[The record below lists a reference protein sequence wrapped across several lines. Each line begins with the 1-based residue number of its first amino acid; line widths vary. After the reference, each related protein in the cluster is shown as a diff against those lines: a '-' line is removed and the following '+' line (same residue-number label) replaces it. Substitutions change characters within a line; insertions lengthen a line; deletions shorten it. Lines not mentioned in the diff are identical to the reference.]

1 MAKVNIGI
9 EAKNLKAVAK
19 LLSDVLANQH
29 VLYIKTRNYHWNV
42 SGPSFMELHTL
53 FEAQY
58 EELAR
63 GIDEVAERISKLG
76 EPVPGTMA
84 AFIKSASLKEDSTV
98 PNQSAM
104 ISNLVKDHEACI
116 KSLRNGIDDCE
127 EKYEDSGTADMLT
140 GLMRKH
146 ETNAWKLRR
155 YLK

>member
-9 EAKNLKAVAK
+9 EAKNLKAVSK
-19 LLSDVLANQH
+19 LLSAVLANQH
-29 VLYIKTRNYHWNV
+29 VLYIKTRKYHWNV
-42 SGPSFMELHTL
+42 SGPSFMELHLL

-58 EELAR
+58 EELAKS
-63 GIDEVAERISKLG
+63 IDEVAERISKLG

-84 AFIKSASLKEDSTV
+84 EFIKSASLKEDNTI
-98 PNQSAM
+98 PDQSVM
-104 ISNLVKDHEACI
+104 INNLLKDHEACI
-116 KSLRNGIDDCE
+116 KSLRDDIDDCE
-127 EKYEDSGTADMLT
+127 DKYEDKGTADMLT